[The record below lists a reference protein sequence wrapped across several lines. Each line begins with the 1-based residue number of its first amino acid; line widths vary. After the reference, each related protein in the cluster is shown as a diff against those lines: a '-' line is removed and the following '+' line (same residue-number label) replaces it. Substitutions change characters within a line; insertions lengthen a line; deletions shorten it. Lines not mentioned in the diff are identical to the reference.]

1 MGYFGTESILM
12 SRFDKAKSLIVTG
25 RVYRNF
31 GKRVIDIAICIIS
44 LPFVVPVIAI
54 LVILI
59 AASGSNPFFTQ
70 TRMGQYGR
78 SFKMWKLRTMVRNGD
93 QIIER
98 YLKVNPGAQEEWR
111 TTQKLKSDPR
121 ITALGSFLRKTS
133 LDELPQIWNVLCADM
148 SLVGPR
154 PMLVNQKYFYPGTDY
169 YKLRPGI
176 SGNWQ
181 VSLRNESSFADRA
194 AYDRHYNLALSLKE
208 DMRILKDT
216 VHVVLR
222 ATGY

>member
-1 MGYFGTESILM
+1 
-12 SRFDKAKSLIVTG
+12 
-25 RVYRNF
+25 
-31 GKRVIDIAICIIS
+31 
-44 LPFVVPVIAI
+44 
-54 LVILI
+54 
-59 AASGSNPFFTQ
+59 
-70 TRMGQYGR
+70 
-78 SFKMWKLRTMVRNGD
+78 
-93 QIIER
+93 
-98 YLKVNPGAQEEWR
+98 
-111 TTQKLKSDPR
+111 
-121 ITALGSFLRKTS
+121 
-133 LDELPQIWNVLCADM
+133 
-148 SLVGPR
+148 
-154 PMLVNQKYFYPGTDY
+154 MLVNQKYFYPGTDY